1 MFLFVLY
8 CIVSFRSFCTVP
20 FPFGL
25 YCYFRFVLYCSFSF
39 CSLLLI
45 SFRSVEQFSFC
56 FVLYYSFSLRAL
68 YCVILF
74 FVILYVQEHKSNVS
88 LPRLHACNANYLAI
102 TFVLSLSSS
111 SRSSES
117 EFESELSSLES
128 LLTEF
133 DKQSNHDINI

>member
-1 MFLFVLY
+1 MIHACFVISILFRNTFHNIPFRSVLFLFVLF

-20 FPFGL
+20 F
-25 YCYFRFVLYCSFSF
+25 RF
-39 CSLLLI
+39 
-45 SFRSVEQFSFC
+45 
-56 FVLYYSFSLRAL
+56 AL

-74 FVILYVQEHKSNVS
+74 YVILYVQEHKSNVS
-88 LPRLHACNANYLAI
+88 LPGLHACNANYLAI

-111 SRSSES
+111 SRSES

-133 DKQSNHDINI
+133 DKENKHDINIIIGIFII